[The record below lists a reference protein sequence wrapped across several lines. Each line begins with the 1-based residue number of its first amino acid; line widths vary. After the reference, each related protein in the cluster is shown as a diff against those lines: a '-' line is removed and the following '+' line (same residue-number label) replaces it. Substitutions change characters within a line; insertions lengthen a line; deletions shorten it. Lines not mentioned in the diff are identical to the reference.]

1 MDRGTYCLILHNR
14 RCRVKVGAMSTISFP
29 EGWHVYVG
37 SAQGTAGLSRVKRHI
52 RVASGGI
59 TAPRW
64 HIDYLLVHPAFSL
77 VAVACA
83 ITGNRESECIVA
95 RCLGGV
101 PVPGFGCGDC
111 RCSSHLFY
119 FMSNPEKIVISTF
132 STLDLSASIKTINK
146 S

>member
-1 MDRGTYCLILHNR
+1 MDSGTYCLILRNR
-14 RCRVKVGAMSTISFP
+14 RCVVKVGAIDTISFP

-52 RVASGGI
+52 RVASRGI

-83 ITGNRESECIVA
+83 TTVDRESECTVA
-95 RCLGGV
+95 HRLGGA
-101 PVPGFGCGDC
+101 PVPGFGCSDC
-111 RCSSHLFY
+111 RCPSHLFY
-119 FMSNPEKIVISTF
+119 FTSNPEKTVISTF

>member
-1 MDRGTYCLILHNR
+1 MDRGTYCLILRNR
-14 RCRVKVGAMSTISFP
+14 RCVVKVGAMGTISFP

-59 TAPRW
+59 AAPRW
-64 HIDYLLVHPAFSL
+64 HIDYLLIHPAFSL

-83 ITGNRESECIVA
+83 KTGERENECIVA
-95 RCLGGV
+95 RILGGV
-101 PVPGFGCGDC
+101 PVPDFGCGDC
-111 RCSSHLFY
+111 RCPSHLFH
-119 FMSNPEKIVISTF
+119 FKANPEKIVIKTF
-132 STLDLSASIKTINK
+132 SNLDLSASIKTINK